1 MGFKFIVLIIIFLL
15 ANSANGLNI
24 ATTGHVIGDG
34 KMQGYT
40 QCNGVKDY
48 INGAGDQTYVRSLNS
63 NENEDILSSSYE
75 YKKDPSLANDE
86 NNTHYAGIYDHSTG
100 IEHYVSVFSFG
111 SAKSNAVLKS
121 TEIGVETSFISN
133 SDNGSLAESV
143 IDSGNRGPAFNCE
156 IESASRA
163 PMKIA
168 ETYLQGKF
176 TFDSKLTEQKVP
188 ENDAKGMLYKVD
200 SINMMDEYQ
209 VIEGKQTPTI
219 LQSYAAPSV
228 PEEQIYFE
236 EAISLFRNASNH
248 QKAFPDN
255 QTANDTANI
264 TYKKAL
270 DYISQALEIDPIYYK
285 ALIQKG
291 NILMRLGEYSDALT
305 EFNRAIEVDKNS
317 ESLRRKGDAL
327 LKLER
332 HEEAFTAFN
341 DALKLNRGDVSAR
354 NGLINTFKKIEVY
367 FNKSSNAYNYF
378 KGVKEFY
385 EGDTGASASLNNSIG
400 LGLEAYNSEFAKDAN
415 EKLKL
420 LRQTTP

>member
-1 MGFKFIVLIIIFLL
+1 MGFKPIVLIIIFLL

-188 ENDAKGMLYKVD
+188 ENDAKGMIYKVD

-209 VIEGKQTPTI
+209 VIDGKQTPTI
-219 LQSYAAPSV
+219 LQSNVVS
-228 PEEQIYFE
+228 PEGQAIIYYN
-236 EAISLFRNASNH
+236 EARSLFSDAS
-248 QKAFPDN
+248 KIRAAADLSEN
-255 QTANDTANI
+255 QTARDEANN
-264 TYKKAL
+264 TYKKSL
-270 DYISQALEIDPIYYK
+270 DSISLALELNPRYYN

-291 NILMRLGEYSDALT
+291 NILMRLEEYEDALT
-305 EFNRAIEVDKNS
+305 EFNRAIEVNKDS
-317 ESLRRKGDAL
+317 TSLRRKGDAL
-327 LKLER
+327 LALER
-332 HEEAFTAFN
+332 YEEAFTAFN
-341 DALKLNRGDVSAR
+341 DALKLNIGNVNAKT
-354 NGLINTFKKIEVY
+354 GLIGTFDKIQVDI
-367 FNKSSNAYNYF
+367 NQNSGAYYYF

-385 EGDTGASASLNNSIG
+385 QGVTEASTSLNQSIN
-400 LGLEAYNSEFAKDAN
+400 LGLKTYNSEFAKDAE
-415 EKLKL
+415 EKLKML
-420 LRQTTP
+420 GV